1 MKVSVTWLPVGHIM
15 HAYRRVFV
23 VHKDETLW
31 HVVNIMPMT
40 YEAVFNTQQIAGAD
54 KVKDPSLLWGL
65 SCLVKLLNDEEK
77 SFEKDDDGYLQ
88 IRPGQLTQDDLL
100 SIEEYQKAVS
110 TGEFVLNLE

>member
-1 MKVSVTWLPVGHIM
+1 MTVRVTWLPVGHIM

-40 YEAVFNTQQIAGAD
+40 YEAVFKTQQIAGAD
-54 KVKDPSLLWGL
+54 KVKDPSLWWGL
-65 SCLVKLLNDEEK
+65 SFLVKLLNDEQK

-88 IRPGQLTQDDLL
+88 VRPEQLTQDDLL
-100 SIEEYQKAVS
+100 SVEAYQKAVQN
-110 TGEFVLNLE
+110 GQLVLEL